1 MPQKPPR
8 STFRRLLQ
16 FVAAHR
22 VALAASI
29 LLALGSQAFALAVP
43 NLTGHAIDALR
54 TRDHARV
61 RGSIELIVGA
71 GIFAAILMAFRRQV
85 AGKLSLDVEY
95 DLRETIYLQ
104 LQRLSYGFYDRHQT
118 GQLLSRATSDVSA
131 VRVFLGYGLVF
142 LTQYGATLVAA
153 VVLLLL
159 TSWKLA
165 LLTFI
170 LLPPIPWLAVRYSRR
185 SHPVLRDVQQKIADV
200 TTQAEEN
207 IVGVR
212 VVKAFAQER
221 REGARFDERTER
233 VFERQMD
240 STRLQVRYR
249 PLLELMPQLALAVIV
264 LAGGIFVID
273 RQLSYGEFISFNLY
287 LAMLIWPLRMIGMW
301 IGQYQRAIASGE
313 RIFQLID
320 EHPEIADPTTPRAL
334 PEGDGHVRFEGIR
347 FGYDADRPV
356 LDGLDL
362 EIPAGR
368 TIALIGRTGSGK
380 TTLAQLIPRFYDPQ
394 AGRVLL
400 DGVDVRELGLGELRR
415 AIGTVGEETFLFSA
429 SIADNIAFGAPS
441 ATREQVA
448 DAARLAQAHD
458 FIERLPKGYDTV
470 VGERGLTLSGGQRQ
484 RVAIARALLLDPRV
498 LILDDATAS
507 VDASTEAKI
516 KLALRAVMAGRTT
529 IIIAHRLSTIA
540 LADEIVV
547 LAGGTVCA
555 RGDHAA
561 LVETS
566 SIYREIWEHGLIDRT
581 FVTLDEDAAVS

>member
-1 MPQKPPR
+1 MPRKPPR

-43 NLTGHAIDALR
+43 NLTGHAIDAIR
-54 TRDHARV
+54 AHHHARL
-61 RGSIELIVGA
+61 RSSIELIVGA
-71 GIFAAILMAFRRQV
+71 GILSAILMAFRRQV

-95 DLRETIYLQ
+95 DLRETVYLQ
-104 LQRLSYGFYDRHQT
+104 LQRLSYGFYDHHQT

-142 LTQYGATLVAA
+142 LTQYGATLIAA
-153 VVLLLL
+153 VALLLV

-165 LLTFI
+165 LLTFV

-185 SHPVLRDVQQKIADV
+185 SHPILRDIQQKIADV

-221 REGARFDERTER
+221 REGERFDERAER
-233 VFERQMD
+233 VFERQID
-240 STRLQVRYR
+240 STRLQARYR
-249 PLLELMPQLALAVIV
+249 PLLELMPQLALAVIILV
-264 LAGGIFVID
+264 GGIFVID
-273 RQLSYGEFISFNLY
+273 GELTIGEFFSFDLY

-320 EHPEIADPTTPRAL
+320 EQAEIASPSSPRSL
-334 PEGDGHVRFEGIR
+334 PAGDGDVRFEGVR

-368 TIALIGRTGSGK
+368 TVALIGRTGSGK

-400 DGVDVRELGLGELRR
+400 DGVDVREFQIKSLRQQ
-415 AIGTVGEETFLFSA
+415 VGMVLQPALVFPTSVR
-429 SIADNIAFGAPS
+429 DNIAYGRPE
-441 ATREQVA
+441 ATLAEVEH
-448 DAARLAQAHD
+448 AARMAQLDD
-458 FIERLPKGYDTV
+458 FLSRLPQGLNTM
-470 VGERGLTLSGGQRQ
+470 VGEGGATLSAGEQLRIT
-484 RVAIARALLLDPRV
+484 IARAILRNAPI
-498 LILDDATAS
+498 LILDEPTSALDTH
-507 VDASTEAKI
+507 TESRI
-516 KLALRAVMAGRTT
+516 MAGLEELMRGRTT
-529 IIIAHRLSTIA
+529 FVIAHRLSTVRR
-540 LADEIVV
+540 ADKIIVLDKGRV
-547 LAGGTVCA
+547 AEEGSFANLMTRGGQFAELYHTQFGEEAPHAGTQA
-555 RGDHAA
+555 
-561 LVETS
+561 
-566 SIYREIWEHGLIDRT
+566 
-581 FVTLDEDAAVS
+581 